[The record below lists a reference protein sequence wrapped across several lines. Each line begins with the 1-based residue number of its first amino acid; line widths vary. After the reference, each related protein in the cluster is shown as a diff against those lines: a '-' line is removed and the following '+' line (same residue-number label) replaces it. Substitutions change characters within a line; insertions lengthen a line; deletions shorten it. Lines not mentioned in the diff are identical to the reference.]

1 MADETLIASI
11 ERHERSAEQ
20 FGSLGE
26 DRTKAL
32 DFYLGNPFGNEV
44 EGRSQVVS
52 RDVWDT
58 IEWLKPQIADIFCG
72 GDEVV
77 VFSPRNAEDVKAA
90 EQETEFVNY
99 IITQRNPWFNVWYD
113 WSHDALL
120 QKVGYVKACWD
131 EGEDKTKEKYKDLTI
146 EELQLLLQDKEMRL
160 VEYESEEGAHTVT
173 LEKVKYYGC
182 VKLHNIAPENV
193 LVGSNA
199 RGISLQD
206 QRVDFVEHREFKTL
220 SQLRDEDFDVE
231 DDLNDSGSSS
241 ADWEENLRDNNNP
254 LRNLES
260 DESSPAMRRVRVR
273 ECWIRYDDDDDG
285 RAELLHVVI
294 VGTTILLQEEADMI
308 PIVAMCPTPLPH
320 QHNGLSVADSVMD
333 LQLIKT
339 ALLRGGL
346 DNQYLANNGRN
357 AVDEDNVNLD
367 DLLVSRPGGIVRTKG
382 PPQNSI
388 MPLVHSTSA
397 QTTIPMLEYVDKVKA
412 QRTGV
417 NEQSQGLDSNTINKN
432 TPYATTAALMSA
444 AQQRIRFIARIFA
457 ETGVKSLFQVVHAIS
472 LHNTR
477 QEELV
482 RLRNQ
487 WIPIDPRQ
495 WTKRTDMQISV
506 GLGAGDKPQQIA
518 FLKDTLQIQGMAVQ
532 QGLSNPAQMYNT
544 LKRLTQA
551 AGFKDP
557 NEFWTDPSQGPQQ
570 PKGPP
575 PEVMAEQMKVQGQMQ
590 IEQFKA
596 QQAQQ
601 QKQIDAQVTMGIEK
615 LKAEL
620 KQQEMQS
627 SLALQASNDQRDAQR
642 ETMRAQYEAQI
653 ELQKIE
659 QDKWNK
665 QLAAEMEKYKAD
677 LQSATQLQ
685 IAQMN
690 ANVMLTAKAADHEQA
705 DKQSDKQAAQDKQAN
720 GKAAPREPARG
731 NDDLGKVLGALAQTQ
746 AILAQALTRPRNVIR
761 GADGKMAGVD

>member
-1 MADETLIASI
+1 MDETLVAAI

-20 FGSLGE
+20 FGNLGE

-32 DFYLGNPFGNEV
+32 DYYLGNPLGNEV

-58 IEWLKPQIADIFCG
+58 IEWLKPQIAEIFCG

-77 VFSPRNAEDVKAA
+77 VFSPRNAEDVQAA

-120 QKVGYVKACWD
+120 QKTGYVKACWD
-131 EGEDKTKEKYKDLTI
+131 EGEDRTKEKYKDLSTD
-146 EELQLLLQDKEMRL
+146 ELQLLLQDKEVKL
-160 VEYESEEGAHTVT
+160 VEYEAEDSGAHTVT

-182 VKLHNIAPENV
+182 VKLHNVAPENI
-193 LVGSNA
+193 LVGGNA

-206 QRVDFVEHREFKTL
+206 PRVDFVEHREYKTL
-220 SQLRDEDFDVE
+220 SQLRDEDFDVD
-231 DDLNDSGSSS
+231 DDLSDSGSGSQ
-241 ADWEENLRDNNNP
+241 DWEENLRDNNNP

-273 ECWIRYDDDDDG
+273 ECWIRYDENDDG
-285 RAELLHVVI
+285 RAELLHVVL

-308 PIVAMCPTPLPH
+308 PVVAMCPTPLPH
-320 QHNGLSVADSVMD
+320 QHNGLSVADSVID

-357 AVDEDNVNLD
+357 AVDQDNVNLD

-382 PPQNSI
+382 NPAMSI

-397 QTTIPMLEYVDKVKA
+397 STTIPMLEYVDKVKA

-417 NEQSQGLDSNTINKN
+417 NEQMQGLDSNSINKD

-457 ETGVKSLFQVVHAIS
+457 ETGVKCLFQVVHAIS

-477 QEELV
+477 QEEIIK
-482 RLRNQ
+482 LRNK
-487 WIPIDPRQ
+487 WVPIDPRQ

-518 FLKDTLQIQGMAVQ
+518 FLKDTLQIQGIAMQ
-532 QGLSNPAQMYNT
+532 QGLAKPEQMYNT

-557 NEFWTDPSQGPQQ
+557 NEFWTDPAQSPPQQ
-570 PKGPP
+570 KGPP
-575 PEVMAEQMKVQGQMQ
+575 PEVLVEQARMQGQMG

-596 QQAQQ
+596 QQTEKN
-601 QKQIDAQVTMGIEK
+601 KQLDAQMTMGIEK

-620 KQQEMQS
+620 KHQEMQS
-627 SLALQASNDQRDAQR
+627 SLALQASNDQRDGER
-642 ETMRAQYEAQI
+642 ERLRAEYDAQI
-653 ELQKIE
+653 ETLKID

-685 IAQMN
+685 IAEMN
-690 ANVMLTAKAADHEQA
+690 AKVTLTAKAADHQQA
-705 DKQSDKQAAQDKQAN
+705 DKQQEKSQ
-720 GKAAPREPARG
+720 EPAKMQAKG
-731 NDDLGKVLGALAQTQ
+731 NDDLGKVLKEIANTQTELAKALS
-746 AILAQALTRPRNVIR
+746 RPKTVVR
-761 GADGKMAGVD
+761 GPDGKIMGVQ